1 MTYRPASGGRSV
13 AVPNRLKLFVFAL
26 PALALVLVAFVW
38 PISLAL
44 MKSAEN
50 SELRQALPHVAA
62 QLRAWDGSGLPPE
75 SSQGALANDLV
86 LAAAGRRL
94 GLASRRLNM
103 EIPGFSALLQKTARD
118 LQQPTSTSHIDDRL
132 RQIDARWGEPRYWL
146 GLQRASWFVTDLYFL
161 TAIDLRRDDTGA
173 VVPAPEDRRL
183 YVEVILR
190 SLSVA
195 LTVTIAALILAYP
208 MSYLFASL
216 RPMLAAALLLLV
228 LLPFWT
234 STLVRTAAWLV
245 LLQREGLVNS
255 TLLGVGLIGAP
266 LPLIFNRFG
275 VVIALTQVLLPYMVL
290 TLYSVMRG
298 IDGRYVRAAHSLGA
312 SPWQAFTRIY
322 LPLTVSG
329 VGAGC
334 LLVFILAIGSYVTP
348 ALIGGRHDQM
358 LSYYIAF
365 NINQTVNWGLS
376 AALSVMLV
384 AVVFALYVMYGRI
397 AGLGRVRAG

>member
-1 MTYRPASGGRSV
+1 MKSRAASGVRSV
-13 AVPNRLKLFVFAL
+13 AVSHRLKLFVFAL
-26 PALALVLVAFVW
+26 PALALVLIAFVW

-44 MKSAEN
+44 LKSIEN
-50 SELRQALPHVAA
+50 GEMRRVLPHAAA

-75 SSQGALANDLV
+75 SIQAVLADDLV
-86 LAAAGRRL
+86 RAAAERRL
-94 GLASRRLNM
+94 GLVSRRLNA

-118 LQQPTSTSHIDDRL
+118 LQQPASASRIEDRL
-132 RQIDARWGEPRYWL
+132 RQIDARWAEPRYWL
-146 GLQRASWFVTDLYFL
+146 GLQRASRTVTDLYFL
-161 TAIDLRRDDTGA
+161 TAIDLRRDDAGA
-173 VVPAPEDRRL
+173 VIPAPEDRRL
-183 YVEVILR
+183 YVDVILR

-195 LTVTIAALILAYP
+195 LTVTTVALILAYP

-216 RPMLAAALLLLV
+216 RPTLAATLLLLV

-245 LLQREGLVNS
+245 LLQREGLVNAA
-255 TLLGVGLIGAP
+255 LLAVGLIGAP
-266 LPLIFNRFG
+266 LPLIFNRLG

-312 SPWQAFTRIY
+312 SPWQAFYKIY

-348 ALIGGRHDQM
+348 ALIGGRQDQM

-365 NINQTVNWGLS
+365 NINQTINWGLS

-384 AVVFALYVMYGRI
+384 AVVFALYLVYGRI
-397 AGLGRVRAG
+397 AGLGRIRAG

>member
-26 PALALVLVAFVW
+26 PALALVLVAFLW

-50 SELRQALPHVAA
+50 SELRRALPHVAA

-75 SSQGALANDLV
+75 SSQAALADDLV
-86 LAAAGRRL
+86 LAAAGRQI
-94 GLASRRLNM
+94 GLASRLLNM

-118 LQQPTSTSHIDDRL
+118 LQQPASTSRIEDRL
-132 RQIDARWGEPRYWL
+132 RQIDARWGEPSYWL
-146 GLQRASWFVTDLYFL
+146 ALQRASWFVTDLYFL
-161 TAIDLRRDDTGA
+161 AAIDLRRDDTGA

-216 RPMLAAALLLLV
+216 RPTLAAAMLLLV

-245 LLQREGLVNS
+245 LLQREGLVNA
-255 TLLGVGLIGAP
+255 TLLGVGLISAP

-312 SPWQAFTRIY
+312 SPWQAFTKIY
-322 LPLTVSG
+322 LPLTASG

-365 NINQTVNWGLS
+365 NINQTINWGLS

-384 AVVFALYVMYGRI
+384 AVVFALYVVNGRI
-397 AGLGRVRAG
+397 AGLGQVRAG